1 MLDFGLYIII
11 YTNSIMFGLNPDKV
25 FSIIETE
32 SRFKVDAV
40 GSLGELGL
48 FQIRPE
54 YWKYPLDIN
63 NPEHH
68 IGYSISKLAQLKSRL
83 KPKLGDE
90 WFLAWNMGPTGALR
104 LKDKIELHKVRY
116 VQKVYSRVNL

>member
-1 MLDFGLYIII
+1 
-11 YTNSIMFGLNPDKV
+11 MFGLNPDKV

-32 SRFKVDAV
+32 SQFNVNAI
-40 GSLGELGL
+40 GSVGELGL
-48 FQIRPE
+48 FQIRPK

-63 NPEHH
+63 NPEHR
-68 IGYSISKLAQLKSRL
+68 IGYSISKLARLKSRL

-104 LKDKIELHKVRY
+104 MKQRMDLSQVGY
-116 VQKVYSRVNL
+116 VQKVYARVNL